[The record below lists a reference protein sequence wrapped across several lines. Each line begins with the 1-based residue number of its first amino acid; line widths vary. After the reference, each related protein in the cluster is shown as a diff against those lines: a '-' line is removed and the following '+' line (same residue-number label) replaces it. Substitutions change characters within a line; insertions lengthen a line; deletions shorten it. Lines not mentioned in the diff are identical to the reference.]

1 MRENNRGPSM
11 AFRNALGKMRRWGE
25 LRGETK
31 RERLAQVADRG
42 SRRREESVSVSNQS
56 RLRWEVVGRAVS

>member
-1 MRENNRGPSM
+1 M
-11 AFRNALGKMRRWGE
+11 AFRNAVGKRRRWGE

-42 SRRREESVSVSNQS
+42 SRRWEESVSVSNQS
-56 RLRWEVVGRAVS
+56 RLGWDVVGQ

>member
-1 MRENNRGPSM
+1 MRDNNRGPSM

-56 RLRWEVVGRAVS
+56 RLRWEVVVVGQ